1 MRDIWKN
8 IMPKKK
14 STGKSTHVKG
24 MPIAK
29 KIMKDLLR
37 EKTIT
42 FAILLQLFI
51 IFTSAILLTH
61 ASTFFDTTSVV
72 GSDPITVALTG
83 DSYVS
88 ERVEPYFERS
98 DINVVIYPEQS
109 TALEKFEAGDID
121 GILIFNTSKDYLPI
135 YIDMIVPKGD
145 VKASII
151 TSSVKDALEIFENE
165 LRDNYLAEPNAI
177 RLDRLHMT
185 RKANP
190 VTTQIFEAL
199 YSILIPFLLLMPG
212 VLLGGL
218 VIDIIIEEIETK
230 TLNLLMLIIS
240 FRRYLLEVLFSILA
254 LSMLQVVLWQYLLSL
269 QGIAIAHLPQITLLT
284 LILNF
289 FLFVM
294 CIILTLGV
302 MDKTRAQLIYSFV
315 VILLF
320 ATAPLFSINP
330 IRIISRLAIGLVAVP
345 FASYALILT
354 GISTV
359 LFIAMMLVVKAKEW

>member
-1 MRDIWKN
+1 MKDVWRN
-8 IMPKKK
+8 VMPKKK
-14 STGKSTHVKG
+14 HKKPTRVKG

-42 FAILLQLFI
+42 FAIMLQLFI
-51 IFTSAILLTH
+51 IFTSSVLLTN
-61 ASTFFDTTSVV
+61 ASTFFDTTSIA
-72 GSDPITVALTG
+72 GGDPITIALTG
-83 DSYVS
+83 DSYVAQ
-88 ERVEPYFERS
+88 RIEPYFERS
-98 DINVVIYPEQS
+98 EIYAVVYPEEV
-109 TALEKFEAGDID
+109 TALEKFEEGDID
-121 GILIFNTSKDYLPI
+121 GILVFNTSEDYLPI

-151 TSSVKDALEIFENE
+151 TSSVKDALEIYENE
-165 LRDNYLAEPNAI
+165 LRDRYLAEPNAI

-199 YSILIPFLLLMPG
+199 YNILIPFLLLMPG

-218 VIDIIIEEIETK
+218 VIDIIIEELETK

-240 FRRYLLEVLFSILA
+240 FRRYLFEVLVSILA
-254 LSMLQVVLWQYLLSL
+254 LSMAQVVLWQYLLSI
-269 QGIAIAHLPQITLLT
+269 QGIVIANLPQITVLT

-289 FLFVM
+289 LLFVM
-294 CIILTLGV
+294 CILLTLAV
-302 MDKTRAQLIYSFV
+302 NDKTRAQLIYSFV

-330 IRIISRLAIGLVAVP
+330 IRVISRLAIGLVAVP
-345 FASYALILT
+345 FMSYALIL
-354 GISTV
+354 GAISLV
-359 LFIAMMLVVKAKEW
+359 LFIAMMLVVNVKEW